1 MARTFFRIQTKGIGL
16 AEMQEHNS
24 QNGAGDEEH
33 EGLCASDSVTD
44 LRNYI
49 SGWAVGDMDSAFEV
63 VIFRGQKVGQVYDG
77 VLTYPTEI
85 VKRASVTEFC
95 EDDRF
100 CEYED
105 Y

>member
-1 MARTFFRIQTKGIGL
+1 MARTFFRIQGTGLSL

-24 QNGAGDEEH
+24 ANGAGDEEH

-49 SGWAVGDMDSAFEV
+49 SGWAVGDMDEGFEV
-63 VIFRGQKVGQVYDG
+63 VIYHGRRLDDIYDG

-85 VKRASVTEFC
+85 LERVTVSSFLVN
-95 EDDRF
+95 DRF
-100 CEYED
+100 CEYESW
-105 Y
+105 